1 MRRKEKVMKR
11 KLSIITAVFLSIL
24 MLFESFPALAL
35 TEGNS
40 YSYKEQYLDMYYDT
54 GRWETANGD
63 VHDNYGQIALRNL
76 TSTGEPIYCIQIY
89 EGCDGSAATAEN
101 IMYTD
106 LWNNELNGSSKTIIT
121 RVSIYGYP
129 NYTYGYSSVEA
140 QLATQILLWEAEI
153 HARTNFT
160 DGVTSFAKNINATT
174 SSAKRTL
181 SAALECYLEILEAC
195 QNHSNRPDF
204 GTTTVEL
211 KGAGES
217 NAAILTDKNGTLSN
231 FKVSSN
237 NSSIKVSQ
245 SGNTL
250 KIWSTTTGD
259 ITAALTFT
267 KLNTDI
273 NSAFAL
279 TGANQTLFYGTIAD
293 PVVTRLNVKI
303 SLGEIKIVK
312 TSEDNKVSNIKF
324 RITGN
329 GYDETVTTG
338 NDGTITVPNLNA
350 GTYTVSE
357 ITESKYVDPQSQTVK
372 VVGGETASVSFSN
385 ILKKFMVTVSK
396 QDSETGYAQGDST
409 LEGAVYGIY
418 NGKELIDTYTTDSEG
433 SFTTTYYVCGDNWT
447 LKEISPSEGY
457 QLDDTVYSIEAQ
469 PSEFTIE
476 HNTVEMT
483 VNENIKKGN
492 IAIIKHADDG
502 STQIETPE
510 DGAEFEVYLKSAGSY
525 DNAEESERDVLI
537 TDEYG
542 FAESKDLPYGVY
554 TVHQTS
560 GWEGYELVSDFDVYI
575 SENGKVYRYL
585 INNAVFES
593 LIEIVKVD
601 AETGKTIP
609 LSGTGFKVKD
619 LSSGKFITQHINY
632 PTPVDIDT
640 FYTDTTGKLMLPETL
655 TYGSYEL
662 YEVASPNGYVL
673 NKEPVQFEVD
683 GSQTTVTVTFKDL
696 AQKGTITVSKQGD
709 SFSSVSESGDLYKPV
724 YSEVGLEGAVFE
736 IYADED
742 IITPDG
748 TVRAEKDELV
758 ATITTGID
766 GTAISKPLYL
776 GKYKMFEKTAPY
788 GFVSNTEAVYFELVY
803 AGQEIE
809 ITNISTTVKNERQ
822 KVQIDLRKVL
832 EQDELFGLGMNGEI
846 QNVSFGLYAASD
858 LTAADGSIIPADGLL
873 EIASCAGDGTL
884 TFTTD
889 LPVGSEV
896 YIREYST
903 DSHYLISDQK
913 YPVKFEYAGQD
924 TAVVHISANNGEP
937 IENDLIRGSVMG
949 LKVDEDGFRI
959 GGALFGLFAEDE
971 TEFTEENAL
980 MTCLSNEIGVFLFEN
995 IPFGDYIVREI
1006 KPAPAFVS
1014 NDTSYFVSVAEQ
1026 DQIIEIIIE
1035 NQFLTCSVQVI
1046 KTDKDDKSKRLSGAV
1061 FEVYIDVD
1069 RNKEFDPNIDLL
1081 VGELNEFET
1090 GVYRMDGLR
1099 YNGYFLHEKAAP
1111 DGYYGDDGYYYFE
1124 ITKDQEVVT
1133 IENIADTG
1141 LFVNESIPQPPVE
1154 EYSPKTGAE
1163 DYLLPAVLL
1172 ATGNFSAILVLAFR
1186 KRKAR
1191 SK

>member
-1 MRRKEKVMKR
+1 MKR
-11 KLSIITAVFLSIL
+11 KLSKIIAVFLSIL
-24 MLFESFPALAL
+24 MLFGSFPALAL

-76 TSTGEPIYCIQIY
+76 TSSGEPLYCIQIY
-89 EGCDGSAATAEN
+89 EGCDGSAATAAN
-101 IMYTD
+101 IKNTD
-106 LWNNELNGSSKTIIT
+106 LWKNELTAGGRGVMT

-129 NYTYGYSSVEA
+129 NFTYGYSSEEA

-204 GTTTVEL
+204 GTTAVEL
-211 KGAGES
+211 KGVGES
-217 NAAILTDKNGTLSN
+217 NAATLTDKNGALSN

-279 TGANQTLFYGTIAD
+279 TGANQMLFYGTIAD
-293 PVVTRLNVKI
+293 PVVTRLTVKI

-312 TSEDNKVSNIKF
+312 TSEDNQVSNIKF

-338 NDGTITVPNLNA
+338 SDGTITVPNLNA

-357 ITESKYVDPQSQTVK
+357 ITESKYVEPQSQTVK
-372 VVGGETASVSFSN
+372 VVGGETATVSFSN
-385 ILKKFMVTVSK
+385 ILKKFRVTVSK

-418 NGKELIDTYTTDSEG
+418 NGEELIDTYTTDSEG
-433 SFTTTYYVCGDNWT
+433 SFTTSYYVCGEDWT
-447 LKEISPSEGY
+447 LQEISPSEGY
-457 QLDDTVYSIEAQ
+457 QLDDTVYSIGAQ
-469 PSEFTIE
+469 PGEFTIE
-476 HNTVEMT
+476 YNTVEMT

-510 DGAEFEVYLKSAGSY
+510 DGAEFEIYLKSAGSY
-525 DNAEESERDVLI
+525 DNAKEAERDILI

-601 AETGKTIP
+601 SETGKTIP
-609 LSGTGFKVKD
+609 LAGTGVKIKD
-619 LSSGKFITQHINY
+619 MSTGEYITQHINY
-632 PTPVDIDT
+632 PTPMDIDT
-640 FYTDTTGKLMLPETL
+640 FYTDSTGKLMLPEAL
-655 TYGSYEL
+655 SYGNYEL
-662 YEVASPNGYVL
+662 YEITAPSGYVI
-673 NKEPVQFEVD
+673 NTEPVAFTVD
-683 GSQTTVTVTFKDL
+683 GTQKTVTVTLEDTP
-696 AQKGTITVSKQGD
+696 QKGNIKISKTGEV
-709 SFSSVSESGDLYKPV
+709 FTSVTESEGIYTPI
-724 YSEVGLEGAVFE
+724 YEIQNLEGAVFE
-736 IYADED
+736 IYAAED

-748 TVRAEKDELV
+748 TVRAENGELV
-758 ATITTGID
+758 DEITTDENGV
-766 GTAISKPLYL
+766 AVSKLLHL
-776 GKYKMFEKTAPY
+776 GKYKVVEKTAPDT
-788 GFVSNTEAVYFELVY
+788 FVNSREEYIIELNY

-809 ITNISTTVKNERQ
+809 ITSSEQNIYNERQ
-822 KVQIDLRKVL
+822 KVSVSLSKLL
-832 EQDELFGLGMNGEI
+832 EQDETYEIGINGEI
-846 QNVSFGLYAASD
+846 KSVQFGIYAAED
-858 LTAADGSIIPADGLL
+858 ITAADGSLIPAGALITSSYCDENG
-873 EIASCAGDGTL
+873 EITFSC
-884 TFTTD
+884 D
-889 LPVGSEV
+889 LPIGFKWYAKE
-896 YIREYST
+896 IST
-903 DSHYLISDQK
+903 DEHYILSDE
-913 YPVKFEYAGQD
+913 KFYFD
-924 TAVVHISANNGEP
+924 TAYQGLDIETILIEINNGEP
-937 IENDLIRGSVMG
+937 ITNTLKRGNVNG
-949 LKVDEDGFRI
+949 LKVDENGEPLC
-959 GGALFGLFAEDE
+959 GALIGIFAPGTTD
-971 TEFTEENAL
+971 FTEETAL
-980 MTCLSNEIGVFLFEN
+980 MTTTSAEDGSFSFSN
-995 IPFGDYIVREI
+995 IPYGEWIIKEI
-1006 KPAPAFVS
+1006 KAPEGFLLSDKQFPVNIS
-1014 NDTSYFVSVAEQ
+1014 EDKLTVEV
-1026 DQIIEIIIE
+1026 QIINEKIPVESSPDTGAHTNLLEFAII
-1035 NQFLTCSVQVI
+1035 CSVGSLTAI
-1046 KTDKDDKSKRLSGAV
+1046 
-1061 FEVYIDVD
+1061 FI
-1069 RNKEFDPNIDLL
+1069 
-1081 VGELNEFET
+1081 
-1090 GVYRMDGLR
+1090 
-1099 YNGYFLHEKAAP
+1099 LHLK
-1111 DGYYGDDGYYYFE
+1111 
-1124 ITKDQEVVT
+1124 
-1133 IENIADTG
+1133 
-1141 LFVNESIPQPPVE
+1141 
-1154 EYSPKTGAE
+1154 
-1163 DYLLPAVLL
+1163 
-1172 ATGNFSAILVLAFR
+1172 
-1186 KRKAR
+1186 KRKT
-1191 SK
+1191 KTNNI